1 MGAIAIPIPKIALA
15 IFKLIKLLMCNRI
28 KCVSANQRN
37 CLKKTILI
45 HLLLEPDQAEPIA
58 HC

>member
-1 MGAIAIPIPKIALA
+1 
-15 IFKLIKLLMCNRI
+15 MCNRI

-45 HLLLEPDQAEPIA
+45 HLLLQPDQAEPIA